1 VTKPLRHRRRE
12 PAPGVLR
19 LQLPLPFPGLDR
31 VNCYLLEDPD
41 GCTLVDCGLYQ
52 LDEDGEHGWRDVEA
66 ALAAAGHSPGDV
78 TRLFVTH
85 AHIDHYGMAGE
96 FVSRT
101 GAELVMHSSTA
112 DDLDPYRDPA
122 AMTQRLKE
130 LYADHGVTP
139 EQVEELTQW
148 EDWRAFVSGVVEPD
162 VSVKDGDTIEIGERS
177 WRCVYTPGH
186 SRSHVCLWSETDR
199 VLVSGDHLLGAI
211 TPHID
216 FRRGGEDDP
225 LGAFLESL
233 EKVEELAPA
242 LVLPGHGHPFEDGA
256 ERARVVMRHHD
267 RRLGA
272 ILQVIRHEPRTADEI
287 TEAIFGSE
295 LLNFAR
301 RLALGE
307 ALAHLVYLLRRGE
320 VERIERDGTYLF
332 RKARRRRPSDEE
344 DD

>member
-31 VNCYLLEDPD
+31 VNCYLLEDDD

-52 LDEDGEHGWRDVEA
+52 LDEDTAHGWDDIEA
-66 ALAAAGHSPGDV
+66 AFAAAGHSPGDV

-96 FVSRT
+96 FVDRT
-101 GAELVMHSSTA
+101 GAELVMHSTTPE
-112 DDLDPYRDPA
+112 DLDAYRDPS
-122 AMTQRLKE
+122 AMTARLKE
-130 LYADHGVTP
+130 LYADHGVSP
-139 EQVEELTQW
+139 ELVEELTQW
-148 EDWRAFVSGVVEPD
+148 EDWRAFVSRVVEPD
-162 VSVKDGDTIEIGERS
+162 PIVDDGDVLDIGGRS

-186 SRSHVCLWSETDR
+186 SRSHVCLWSESDQ
-199 VLVSGDHLLGAI
+199 VLVSGDHLLPAV

-216 FRRGGEDDP
+216 FKRGDDDP
-225 LGAFLESL
+225 LGAFLASL
-233 EKVEELAPA
+233 ERIESLAPA
-242 LVLPGHGHPFEDGA
+242 LVLPGHGHPFTDGA

-272 ILQVIRHEPRTADEI
+272 ILQVIRREPRTADEI
-287 TEAIFGSE
+287 TEDIFGSE

-320 VERIERDGTYLF
+320 VEHIEEDGTNRF
-332 RKARRRRPSDEE
+332 QKARRRRVSDEDVDE
-344 DD
+344 

>member
-1 VTKPLRHRRRE
+1 MTKPLQHRRRE

-52 LDEDGEHGWRDVEA
+52 LDEDTEHGWADIEA
-66 ALAAAGHSPGDV
+66 ALAAAGHAPGDV
-78 TRLFVTH
+78 SRLFVTH

-101 GAELVMHSSTA
+101 GAKLVMHSSTSE
-112 DDLDPYRDPA
+112 DLAPYRDPG

-139 EQVEELTQW
+139 EDVEELTQW
-148 EDWRAFVSGVVEPD
+148 EDWRAFVSSVVEPD
-162 VSVKDGDTIEIGERS
+162 VAVEDGDSLEIGGRT
-177 WRCVYTPGH
+177 WRCIYTPGH
-186 SRSHVCLWSETDR
+186 SPSHVCLWSEADR
-199 VLVSGDHLLGAI
+199 VLISGDHLLGSI

-216 FRRGGEDDP
+216 FKRGVDDDP
-225 LGAFLESL
+225 LGAFLSSL
-233 EKVEELAPA
+233 ERVEALAPA

-287 TEAIFGSE
+287 TEAIFGTD

-307 ALAHLVYLLRRGE
+307 ALAHLVYLLRQGE

-332 RKARRRRPSDEE
+332 KKARRQRPDQEE